1 MALENLSKQ
10 STEGC
15 LAPGLHTELT
25 ASGGTT
31 RVLTANESGGM
42 HLLDSA
48 GGVTYTLP
56 VPVVGMEFVFYA
68 TVSVTASD
76 TYDIETDSA
85 TTFIGGAIQQIIAA
99 SAVSEGQV
107 GDDASDVKISMNGST
122 TGGLEGTFIRVVA
135 TSTTTWVA
143 TGLVVSSGTLTTPY
157 A

>member
-15 LAPGLHTELT
+15 VAPGLHAELT
-25 ASGGTT
+25 ASGGAT
-31 RVLTANESGGM
+31 RVLTANESGGI
-42 HLLDSA
+42 HLFDSA
-48 GGVTYTLP
+48 GGVAYTLP
-56 VPVVGMEFVFYA
+56 APVVGMDFTFYA

-76 TYDIETDSA
+76 TYDINTDAA
-85 TTFIGGAIQQIIAA
+85 TTFIGGAIQQVIAA

-107 GDDASDVKISMNGST
+107 GDDASDVTISMNGTT

-135 TSTTTWVA
+135 TSATTWAA
-143 TGLVVSSGTLTTPY
+143 TGTIVSSGTLTTPY